1 MADRVIEE
9 LSEDECLELIR
20 PGGIGRIA
28 YVGRFG
34 PAVLPVNYKVQD
46 GAILFRTAENGPLD
60 EDLRTGIADADY
72 KVAFE
77 IDDIDNAARRGWSVL
92 VQGRRTTSPG
102 PAKTRSAPPAWS
114 PGRRATGSC
123 SSGSSR
129 PASRAAVSVPLE
141 AKRKKKRNGCR

>member
-1 MADRVIEE
+1 MADRVMEE

-77 IDDIDNAARRGWSVL
+77 IDDIDTAARRGWSVL
-92 VQGRRTTSPG
+92 VQGPAHHVEGAELDVVRGAGIEPWAPGDRELFVRIIPSRITGRRVG
-102 PAKTRSAPPAWS
+102 PA
-114 PGRRATGSC
+114 
-123 SSGSSR
+123 
-129 PASRAAVSVPLE
+129 
-141 AKRKKKRNGCR
+141 